1 MRSHRVILRSSVHA
15 EIAANILH
23 GPCKPLM
30 PWHPDEPRCLF
41 RDAAAV
47 KNRLTGAEPRV
58 RDTTELEP
66 GDRRNHADTDISSLV
81 MAKGQER
88 GFAHQVSLVAQH
100 GVPEVVDVAQPV
112 ANPPELRRL
121 VPLAR
126 NRRCAHQAVGSDAL
140 ALDERKIC
148 APQTALR
155 QRAKALSVLQHWDQV
170 RLLGKQLATL
180 FALLKPSAQPDQRR
194 PLERLDDLEH
204 IPRVVWIREQL
215 ANGSDGGDGAHGFHL
230 HGSTDARTASHGRA
244 ALGRAPAGQP
254 QAGAACAHGLPY
266 PAVALDATSSERD
279 VLSEARSL
287 RQQVLDS
294 SLLVAVAVGGV
305 AFVRTLLDA
314 IDIEAWRIA
323 RGAIALYGGFVILFF
338 AKRLPYRIRALCFLG
353 LLYVV
358 GVYSLLMAGYLAAP
372 VLILACQSVLA
383 SVLFRRRVTLA
394 VLGLNLLTLLA
405 VGAVLSSGLMVVET
419 TTFYDPAGFTNWI
432 RVAAI
437 FAVFCGIAVVSVD
450 VVTNHLNQSLRDQA
464 ELIERLKGAMQLRD
478 EAESQRRAAES
489 RLRDTHHGDDN

>member
-1 MRSHRVILRSSVHA
+1 M
-15 EIAANILH
+15 
-23 GPCKPLM
+23 
-30 PWHPDEPRCLF
+30 
-41 RDAAAV
+41 
-47 KNRLTGAEPRV
+47 
-58 RDTTELEP
+58 
-66 GDRRNHADTDISSLV
+66 
-81 MAKGQER
+81 
-88 GFAHQVSLVAQH
+88 
-100 GVPEVVDVAQPV
+100 
-112 ANPPELRRL
+112 
-121 VPLAR
+121 
-126 NRRCAHQAVGSDAL
+126 
-140 ALDERKIC
+140 
-148 APQTALR
+148 
-155 QRAKALSVLQHWDQV
+155 
-170 RLLGKQLATL
+170 
-180 FALLKPSAQPDQRR
+180 
-194 PLERLDDLEH
+194 
-204 IPRVVWIREQL
+204 
-215 ANGSDGGDGAHGFHL
+215 
-230 HGSTDARTASHGRA
+230 
-244 ALGRAPAGQP
+244 
-254 QAGAACAHGLPY
+254 
-266 PAVALDATSSERD
+266 
-279 VLSEARSL
+279 SEAKSL

-464 ELIERLKGAMQLRD
+464 ELIEHLKGAMQLRD